1 MELGRPASDIPDTS
15 RGAQAAAPGRPA
27 PGYAQQEVTAM
38 PADTTETTEVIDSDS
53 LDRAVEAAA
62 TALTALR
69 AEPRAYAVAAAV
81 DRASQ
86 AVDAL
91 GPGVTAVVLRRLLAS
106 IADCHRDG
114 LRDSS
119 RLAVCRRTI
128 TVALRLD
135 PRWTSARSRTGNPRP
150 GLSHPARP

>member
-1 MELGRPASDIPDTS
+1 
-15 RGAQAAAPGRPA
+15 
-27 PGYAQQEVTAM
+27 M

-81 DRASQ
+81 GRASQ

-128 TVALRLD
+128 SVALRLD
-135 PRWTSARSRTGNPRP
+135 PRWTSARSRTGGSRS
-150 GLSHPARP
+150 GLDHAAGA

>member
-1 MELGRPASDIPDTS
+1 
-15 RGAQAAAPGRPA
+15 
-27 PGYAQQEVTAM
+27 M
-38 PADTTETTEVIDSDS
+38 PADTTESTELLDSDR

-69 AEPRAYAVAAAV
+69 AEPRAHAVREAV

-86 AVDAL
+86 AVDTL

-128 TVALRLD
+128 SVALRLD
-135 PRWTSARSRTGNPRP
+135 PRWTSARSRTGDSRP
-150 GLSHPARP
+150 GLDHPAGS